1 MTLSFVDWLP
11 KQRWYA
17 GRTRVLVEAGP
28 AAVTRLADDLD
39 LMFVRAHY
47 EDGGSELYQVAVGWD
62 APPEPEYHAVA
73 TIGES
78 HGRIGYDALY
88 SETTSRQL
96 LALLQ
101 AGKAVGEVSFHP
113 GKGVQLPLDTPARV
127 AEGEQSN
134 TSVIFDSSAVLKL
147 FRRLVPGINPE
158 AELGWVLS
166 DAGSPYVPRLLGTIE
181 GVDVSGE
188 PLVLAMVTEFAA
200 NSAVGWS
207 MALASVR
214 DLFAEADLYPDEVG
228 GDFASESFRIGE
240 TVAAVHATLATE
252 LGSRPGPAPV
262 SEMLDRLDE
271 ASDVV
276 PEVAALASD
285 LHEILTAAQG
295 ELTLQR
301 IHGDLHLGQMLRT
314 PYQWLLIDFEGEPG
328 QTSAQ
333 RRRADSPMRDIAGV
347 LRSFDY
353 AGHQL
358 LVDEPTDSQLFYR
371 AAEWAQRNRD
381 SFCEGYASV
390 SGMDPREHADLLRA
404 YELDKAIYEVAYEA
418 RHRPGWL
425 WIPLRSIERMASV
438 D

>member
-1 MTLSFVDWLP
+1 
-11 KQRWYA
+11 
-17 GRTRVLVEAGP
+17 
-28 AAVTRLADDLD
+28 
-39 LMFVRAHY
+39 
-47 EDGGSELYQVAVGWD
+47 
-62 APPEPEYHAVA
+62 
-73 TIGES
+73 
-78 HGRIGYDALY
+78 
-88 SETTSRQL
+88 
-96 LALLQ
+96 
-101 AGKAVGEVSFHP
+101 
-113 GKGVQLPLDTPARV
+113 
-127 AEGEQSN
+127 
-134 TSVIFDSSAVLKL
+134 
-147 FRRLVPGINPE
+147 
-158 AELGWVLS
+158 
-166 DAGSPYVPRLLGTIE
+166 
-181 GVDVSGE
+181 
-188 PLVLAMVTEFAA
+188 MVTEFAA

-418 RHRPGWL
+418 RHRPAWL
-425 WIPLRSIERMASV
+425 WIPLRSIERMASPG
-438 D
+438 